1 MPVLQIV
8 RRKGRIMDLTE
19 ILLEEAAESLVNG
32 RPSGYTISLADD
44 LYLEKILT

>member
-32 RPSGYTISLADD
+32 RPSGCVMSLADD